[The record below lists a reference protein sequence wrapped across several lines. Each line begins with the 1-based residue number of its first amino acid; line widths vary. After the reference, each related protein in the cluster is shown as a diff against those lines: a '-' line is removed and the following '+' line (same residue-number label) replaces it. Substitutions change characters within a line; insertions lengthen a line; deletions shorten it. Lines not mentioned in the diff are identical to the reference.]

1 MIDFSV
7 ASFTKVDNANP
18 GDADALLDGLLL
30 DGETVHAAYQG
41 AKNVWVAFTDRR
53 IIVVTAQG
61 ITGKRRDY
69 TTLPYSG
76 ISLASVNTTNG
87 FDADASMDLWLGDPG
102 ITAQAGLV
110 TPCRIH
116 LEFVPGV
123 DARGLERFVV
133 GRML

>member
-7 ASFTKVDNANP
+7 ASFTKVDNADP

-30 DGETVHAAYQG
+30 DGETVHAAFKG
-41 AKNVWVAFTDRR
+41 AKNFWAVFTDRR
-53 IIVVTAQG
+53 IIAVTAQG

-76 ISLASVNTTNG
+76 IRLASVDTANG
-87 FDADASMDLWLGDPG
+87 FDADARMDLWFGDPG
-102 ITAQAGLV
+102 INAQAGLAM
-110 TPCRIH
+110 PCRIH
-116 LEFVPGV
+116 LEFVSGV
-123 DARGLERFVV
+123 DVRGLERFVV